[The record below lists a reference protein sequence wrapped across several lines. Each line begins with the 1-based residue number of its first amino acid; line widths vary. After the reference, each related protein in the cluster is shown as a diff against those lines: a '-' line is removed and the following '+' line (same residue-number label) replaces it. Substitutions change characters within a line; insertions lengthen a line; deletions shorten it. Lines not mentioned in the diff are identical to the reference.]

1 MLPLF
6 LSIFGHHLF
15 LSSGTRD
22 NVVVVLLDRSI
33 FHSIDNKNTLFFKS
47 MRPLSQPNINAGR
60 LTTKMRSLCQIR
72 DGPLENLWG
81 GGRAK
86 YKKKIRARENEMKKN
101 SCTPINPK
109 KYSCNGLN
117 KIHAKNL
124 ITKKNSCS
132 SKIPLPP
139 HNFSNGPSLM
149 LNLSRQL
156 RTCIIVVLNQSTSGT
171 ISSRR
176 AGVHFRFDRKRL
188 NPTVLFYPRVQG
200 FPRERV
206 KNSSEIRYF

>member
-1 MLPLF
+1 MACEKIIPL
-6 LSIFGHHLF
+6 
-15 LSSGTRD
+15 
-22 NVVVVLLDRSI
+22 
-33 FHSIDNKNTLFFKS
+33 
-47 MRPLSQPNINAGR
+47 
-60 LTTKMRSLCQIR
+60 R

-81 GGRAK
+81 GAGEVQ
-86 YKKKIRARENEMKKN
+86 KKNSRKGKLNEKN

-149 LNLSRQL
+149 GCIPIVPLVPVDQWFDESYPFVYIGHVWSVGVLYISLCKGWIRCHLLIKLFCEWGSRG
-156 RTCIIVVLNQSTSGT
+156 VVRCNWTKGT
-171 ISSRR
+171 LLFCSK
-176 AGVHFRFDRKRL
+176 ADFRSA
-188 NPTVLFYPRVQG
+188 N
-200 FPRERV
+200 
-206 KNSSEIRYF
+206 